1 MSPIISDSPRCL
13 RRQNEPSPD
22 IHSGIVMDGHPP
34 DQDPKGK
41 SNVQTERRGCKISV
55 SCRAR
60 GLWGSVEGCQIRY
73 HHIKTSLRGDTGKEW
88 HGFFRKTKAV
98 LSRPRY
104 TDIQTH
110 STHYHIFIIHC
121 NHEKLAHEQPYLILF
136 SFVFPHTKSPTYS
149 EKCPMV
155 CRHQIFNPPSP
166 RFSQKS
172 HYLCHPNKQ

>member
-1 MSPIISDSPRCL
+1 MYRQKGEAVKFLFPAGQGGYEVVWKGAKSDTTTSKQAL
-13 RRQNEPSPD
+13 GV
-22 IHSGIVMDGHPP
+22 I
-34 DQDPKGK
+34 
-41 SNVQTERRGCKISV
+41 
-55 SCRAR
+55 RAR
-60 GLWGSVEGCQIRY
+60 NDMD
-73 HHIKTSLRGDTGKEW
+73 SLGKQ
-88 HGFFRKTKAV
+88 
-98 LSRPRY
+98 RPRY

-110 STHYHIFIIHC
+110 STHNHIFLIHC